1 MCDVSSRKTP
11 SRFGTSQYFDCMTLA
26 GDADRSRA
34 IVTLRDATVEG
45 RLTLD
50 EFADRVERAELA
62 RTSDELSM
70 IVADLPTAGAADL
83 PVKHG
88 AWFSRLTRSGR
99 WELAPESRVLSV
111 CGTVELDLG
120 QATLHGAETV
130 MHVRNVFGTV
140 TILVPRGVHVSVDGG
155 GPFGSRDIELPDTGP
170 VGDAPRLRI
179 RTSGVGGTLR
189 VKTARETGRVSK
201 STRGPK
207 LKP

>member
-1 MCDVSSRKTP
+1 
-11 SRFGTSQYFDCMTLA
+11 MTLA

-70 IVADLPTAGAADL
+70 IVADLPTAGAADV

-120 QATLHGAETV
+120 QATLHGPETV

-140 TILVPRGVHVSVDGG
+140 TIVVPRGVRVSVDGG
-155 GPFGSRDIELPDTGP
+155 GPFGTREIDLADTGP

-179 RTSGVGGTLR
+179 RTSGPGGTLR
-189 VKTARETGRVSK
+189 VRTSREPLERGGAR
-201 STRGPK
+201 P
-207 LKP
+207 

>member
-1 MCDVSSRKTP
+1 
-11 SRFGTSQYFDCMTLA
+11 MTLA

-62 RTSDELSM
+62 RTGTELAEV
-70 IVADLPTAGAADL
+70 VADLPSAGAADL

-111 CGTVELDLG
+111 CGTIDLDLG

-130 MHVRNVFGTV
+130 VNVRNVFGTV
-140 TILVPRGVHVSVDGG
+140 EITVPRGVHVSVDGG
-155 GPFGSRDIELPDTGP
+155 GAFSTREIELPDTGP

-179 RTSGVGGTLR
+179 ITSGMGGTLR
-189 VKTARETGRVSK
+189 VRTSRERLGA
-201 STRGPK
+201 GE
-207 LKP
+207 